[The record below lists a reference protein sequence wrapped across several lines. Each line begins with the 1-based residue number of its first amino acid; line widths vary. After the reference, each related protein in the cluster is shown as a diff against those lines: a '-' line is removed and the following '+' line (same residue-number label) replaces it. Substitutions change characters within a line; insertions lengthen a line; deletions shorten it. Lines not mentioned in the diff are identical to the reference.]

1 MVDLFLSN
9 KIKSKLTCNYIMF
22 KVVKYLKACKK
33 LLFINT
39 RLNKLKYRII
49 YFLKKAELQML
60 LSLLS
65 SFRRLQ
71 IINS

>member
-9 KIKSKLTCNYIMF
+9 KIKSKLTCYYIMF

-49 YFLKKAELQML
+49 YFPKKSWTANATQ
-60 LSLLS
+60 S
-65 SFRRLQ
+65 
-71 IINS
+71 